1 MRLRH
6 RVSGIILLFFVL
18 WTGGCVT
25 KSRYLAEVAERE
37 SSAARLQ
44 GEQQKR
50 AALEKSLEETKAA
63 AAQREKALSDK
74 LGVLEQQISLAKE
87 TGSKTEQELR
97 DQMLRMKGSFEETD
111 QSQREMINR
120 LQEAL
125 KVTEEEAAQRE
136 RELRESEA
144 THKELIGQLQKE
156 IKDGSIKITQLK
168 DRLSVEIVDK
178 ILFASGSDQVTP
190 QGKEVL
196 KKVSEILKNVKEN
209 SIRIEG
215 HTDNVPIGS
224 RLAGKFPSN
233 WELSTSR
240 ATQVVRILS
249 DLGIPPENLSAV
261 GLAEYR
267 PVAPNDTPEGKQRN
281 RRIEIVLY
289 PKDIQEIV
297 SSVDASQT
305 RNTR

>member
-1 MRLRH
+1 MRSRH
-6 RVSGIILLFFVL
+6 RLNGVILLFFFL

-25 KSRYLAEVAERE
+25 KSRYLTEVAQRE
-37 SSAARLQ
+37 SSAAQLQ
-44 GEQQKR
+44 EEQQRR

-63 AAQREKALSDK
+63 AAQREKELSGR
-74 LGVLEQQISLAKE
+74 LGVLEQQLSLAKE

-97 DQMLRMKGSFEETD
+97 DQMLRMKGSFEEAD

-136 RELRESEA
+136 RELRESEK

-156 IKDGSIKITQLK
+156 ITDGSIKITQLK

-190 QGKEVL
+190 QGKGVL
-196 KKVSEILKNVKEN
+196 KKVSDILKTVKEN
-209 SIRIEG
+209 GIRIEG

-224 RLAGKFPSN
+224 KLAGKFPSN

-240 ATQVVRILS
+240 ATQVVRYLS
-249 DLGIPPENLSAV
+249 ELGVSPENLSAV
-261 GLAEYR
+261 GLAEYQ

-289 PKDIQEIV
+289 PKDIQDIV
-297 SSVDASQT
+297 SSVDSPQS

>member
-6 RVSGIILLFFVL
+6 RLSGIILLFFIL

-37 SSAARLQ
+37 STTAQLQ
-44 GEQQKR
+44 EAQQKQ
-50 AALEKSLEETKAA
+50 AALEKLLEETRAA
-63 AAQREKALSDK
+63 AAQREKELSSK
-74 LGVLEQQISLAKE
+74 LDIMEQQLTLARE
-87 TGSKTEQELR
+87 TGNKTEQELR
-97 DQMLRMKGSFEETD
+97 DEMLRMKGSFEEAD
-111 QSQREMINR
+111 QSQRETINR

-125 KVTEEEAAQRE
+125 KVTEEEAARRE
-136 RELRESEA
+136 RELQESQA
-144 THKELIGQLQKE
+144 THQELIGQLQQE
-156 IKDGSIKITQLK
+156 IQEGSIKITQLK

-196 KKVSEILKNVKEN
+196 KKVSDILKSVREN
-209 SIRIEG
+209 GIRIEG

-224 RLAGKFPSN
+224 KLAGKFPSN
-233 WELSTSR
+233 WELSTAR

-249 DLGIPPENLSAV
+249 DLGVPPENLSAV
-261 GLAEYR
+261 GLAEYQ

-297 SSVDASQT
+297 SSVDAPQS

>member
-1 MRLRH
+1 MRSRRSLN
-6 RVSGIILLFFVL
+6 GIILLLLVL
-18 WTGGCVT
+18 WTGGCVA

-44 GEQQKR
+44 EEQQKR
-50 AALEKSLEETKAA
+50 AGLEKSLDETKAA
-63 AAQREKALSDK
+63 ASKREKEPSDK
-74 LGVLEQQISLAKE
+74 ISVLEQQLTLARE
-87 TGSKTEQELR
+87 TGNKTEQELR
-97 DQMLRMKGSFEETD
+97 DQMLQMKGSFEETD
-111 QSQREMINR
+111 QSQREMINQ
-120 LQEAL
+120 LKEAL

-136 RELRESEA
+136 RELRESEK
-144 THKELIGQLQKE
+144 THKDLIGQLQKE
-156 IKDGSIKITQLK
+156 ITDGSIKITQLK

-178 ILFASGSDQVTP
+178 ILFASGSDQVTSE
-190 QGKEVL
+190 GKGVL

-240 ATQVVRILS
+240 ATQVVRYLS
-249 DLGIPPENLSAV
+249 DLGISPEKMSAV

-267 PVAPNDTPEGKQRN
+267 PLAKNDTPEGKQRN

-289 PKDIQEIV
+289 PKDIQEIAA
-297 SSVDASQT
+297 SVEPPQIT
-305 RNTR
+305 NTR

>member
-1 MRLRH
+1 MRSRH
-6 RVSGIILLFFVL
+6 RLNGIILLFLFL
-18 WTGGCVT
+18 WTGGCVA

-44 GEQQKR
+44 EEQQKR
-50 AALEKSLEETKAA
+50 AGLEKSLEAA
-63 AAQREKALSDK
+63 SKREKELSDK
-74 LGVLEQQISLAKE
+74 IGLLEQQLSLAKE
-87 TGSKTEQELR
+87 TGNKTEQELR

-120 LQEAL
+120 LNEAL
-125 KVTEEEAAQRE
+125 KVTEEEAARRE
-136 RELRESEA
+136 RELRESES

-156 IKDGSIKITQLK
+156 ITDGSIKITQLK

-178 ILFASGSDQVTP
+178 ILFASGSDQVTSE
-190 QGKEVL
+190 GKGVL

-240 ATQVVRILS
+240 ATQVVRYLS
-249 DLGIPPENLSAV
+249 ELGVSPENLSAV
-261 GLAEYR
+261 GLSEFR
-267 PVAPNDTPEGKQRN
+267 PVASNDTPEGKQRN

-289 PKDIQEIV
+289 PKDIQEIAA
-297 SSVDASQT
+297 SVEPPQAK
-305 RNTR
+305 NTR